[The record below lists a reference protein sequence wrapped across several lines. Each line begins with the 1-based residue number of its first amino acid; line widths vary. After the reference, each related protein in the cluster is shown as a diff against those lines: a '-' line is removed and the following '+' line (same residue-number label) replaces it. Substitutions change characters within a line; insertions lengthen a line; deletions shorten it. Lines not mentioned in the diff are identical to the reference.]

1 MRTANPTI
9 EDASDTLPD
18 DPQALAEL
26 TGRVMYERDP
36 ASQAL
41 GATLDSVAPGS
52 ATMSMTVRA
61 DMLNGH
67 KTCHGGFIFALA
79 DSTFAFACN
88 SRNLVTVASGCT
100 IDYLAPAFEGDRLTA
115 TASEYSL
122 AGRTGIYDVH
132 VSNQDGKRIVIFRGR
147 SYRIKGTVTGEAGN
161 EA

>member
-9 EDASDTLPD
+9 EDAPAPLPD

-67 KTCHGGFIFALA
+67 KTCHGGFILAMA
-79 DSTFAFACN
+79 DSTFDFACN
-88 SRNLVTVASGCT
+88 SSYIVTGASGCT
-100 IDYLAPAFEGDRLTA
+100 IN
-115 TASEYSL
+115 
-122 AGRTGIYDVH
+122 
-132 VSNQDGKRIVIFRGR
+132 SN
-147 SYRIKGTVTGEAGN
+147 
-161 EA
+161 